1 MKKILSA
8 ILCILLIGLTGC
20 KSNKQTVSS
29 DELNKIN
36 NQIIEYFNKNDAN
49 YDNFSFNYVD
59 NENKVVVVGL
69 LENSKNEQEEFKK
82 RVVNSN
88 LIKFVEGD
96 KNINH

>member
-1 MKKILSA
+1 
-8 ILCILLIGLTGC
+8 
-20 KSNKQTVSS
+20 VSS

-69 LENSKNEQEEFKK
+69 LENSKKEQEEFKK